1 MTLHISMWTNI
12 QKILNTMALCK
23 LSAKSIRKI
32 EECFV
37 DMDKFGVDF
46 QFI

>member
-1 MTLHISMWTNI
+1 MILHISTRTNI
-12 QKILNTMALCK
+12 QKILNTIALCK
-23 LSAKSIRKI
+23 LSAKSTRKI